1 MFKDSYALNKKLSSK
16 VSEQLR
22 DKISEFKAIVPN
34 ILDLGNPNMRTR
46 HFEKLFAM
54 IKVSY
59 YPDMPFCLDTLL
71 SGKRNYPQHKD
82 THIDILVLFSHSS
95 TLFLYVSHFLSLP
108 LSHPSPPYTHPL
120 SHPHPHAHTHTL
132 LPLSHTLHTGGVMN
146 YKDAVAELSGTASGE
161 SQLEESLEKIKKVS
175 TCMYRL
181 QLNVV
186 LGQRHPCTHPRTLSL
201 SSVWQRHT
209 PHIRTHSLHPSL
221 SHTLS
226 LSFSLTPFVP
236 ISLTL

>member
-71 SGKRNYPQHKD
+71 SGNRNNLAV
-82 THIDILVLFSHSS
+82 THMQMQ
-95 TLFLYVSHFLSLP
+95 
-108 LSHPSPPYTHPL
+108 
-120 SHPHPHAHTHTL
+120 A
-132 LPLSHTLHTGGVMN
+132 
-146 YKDAVAELSGTASGE
+146 
-161 SQLEESLEKIKKVS
+161 
-175 TCMYRL
+175 
-181 QLNVV
+181 
-186 LGQRHPCTHPRTLSL
+186 RT
-201 SSVWQRHT
+201 
-209 PHIRTHSLHPSL
+209 
-221 SHTLS
+221 
-226 LSFSLTPFVP
+226 
-236 ISLTL
+236 